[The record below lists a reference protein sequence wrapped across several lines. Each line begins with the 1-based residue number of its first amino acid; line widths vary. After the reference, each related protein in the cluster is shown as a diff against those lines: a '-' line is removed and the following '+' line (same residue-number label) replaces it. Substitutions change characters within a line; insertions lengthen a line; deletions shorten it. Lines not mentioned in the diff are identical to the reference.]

1 MDPTRPTTTSDSG
14 PEQLLELRNLRVRFH
29 TSRGTVEAVKGI
41 DLSVAAGRTLGIVGE
56 SGSGKSSAC
65 LSILGLH
72 PHGTE
77 VTGQVV
83 FGGKDLLPLPEKALR
98 SIRGKDIG
106 LVYQDPMAA
115 LNPVRPVGSQLRE
128 PLQVHLGMSRRQA
141 DDRAAE
147 LLARVGIPSPRA
159 QLRAFPHQFSGGM
172 RQRIVIAM
180 AIACEPALLLAD
192 EPTTALDVSVQAQ
205 VLDLLRDLTDALGIA
220 LVLVSHDLSVVAGL
234 ADHVAVMYAGEVVE
248 QAPASQLFAHPQH
261 PYTAALLASAAPVE
275 AEDDDDAHGATLSAD
290 GMPLR
295 QVTDRGAAR
304 TVAREDSL
312 AKTDAPTSTDRPP
325 SDDARRTS

>member
-1 MDPTRPTTTSDSG
+1 MDEAPPPSAMSTGQAP
-14 PEQLLELRNLRVRFH
+14 LLELRGLTVRFH
-29 TSRGTVEAVKGI
+29 TSNGPVDAVKGI
-41 DLSVAAGRTLGIVGE
+41 DVSVEAGRTLGIVGE

-72 PHGTE
+72 PRGTE
-77 VTGQVV
+77 VGGQVL
-83 FGGKDLLPLPEKALR
+83 FGGRDLLRLPEKALR

-141 DDRAAE
+141 NDRAAE
-147 LLARVGIPSPRA
+147 LLARVGIPSPRT
-159 QLRAFPHQFSGGM
+159 QLRSYPHQFSGGM

-180 AIACEPALLLAD
+180 ALACQPTLLLAD

-205 VLDLLRDLTDALGIA
+205 VLDLLRDLAEELGIA

-234 ADHVAVMYAGEVVE
+234 ADHVAVMYAGQVVE

-261 PYTAALLASAAPVE
+261 SYTAALLASAAPVE
-275 AEDDDDAHGATLSAD
+275 EDTDDWRQERETVPTRGDATHTATE
-290 GMPLR
+290 PI
-295 QVTDRGAAR
+295 
-304 TVAREDSL
+304 VAREHPATPANAEPS
-312 AKTDAPTSTDRPP
+312 PPGTSRSTP
-325 SDDARRTS
+325 